1 MEKSPIK
8 LKILYFIMYRLMDL
22 ESIMWDIADFI
33 IKPVALLRRGVANII
48 NNNLK
53 SNGKGNEESNTI

>member
-1 MEKSPIK
+1 M
-8 LKILYFIMYRLMDL
+8 FRLMDL

>member
-8 LKILYFIMYRLMDL
+8 LVKIKILYFVMYRLMDL
-22 ESIMWDIADFI
+22 ESIMWDIAEIF

-48 NNNLK
+48 NNNIK
-53 SNGKGNEESNTI
+53 K